1 MSTTDHTT
9 ETAQADDE
17 TEIVTDGGSREPRNP
32 AKALLE
38 DAAGL

>member
-1 MSTTDHTT
+1 MSTTQQPTD
-9 ETAQADDE
+9 ADQTDE
-17 TEIVTDGGSREPRNP
+17 TEILTDGGSRQPDTP